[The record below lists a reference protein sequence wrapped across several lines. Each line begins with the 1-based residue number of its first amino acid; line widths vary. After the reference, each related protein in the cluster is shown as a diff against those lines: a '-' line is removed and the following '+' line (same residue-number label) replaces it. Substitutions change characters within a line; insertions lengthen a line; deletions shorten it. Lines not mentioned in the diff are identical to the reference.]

1 MSGVDTDLPVR
12 EAEHPHSAV
21 TKIDSGGLA
30 SRAAHGAHAQ
40 AQAQTHGRD
49 PADLR
54 WLAALPAAAL
64 SACGGG
70 GGDPAAGGSPNGQ
83 DVPPPVFRTYQDSA
97 SGLIM
102 AAGLP
107 GATSVEPASQPGL
120 SLSDASRFLTQA
132 TFGIRSPEQVA
143 ALQSEGLEHWLW
155 AQFNAPVALH
165 TSFLD
170 KQRGTDKTTGEPA
183 TAGEDLSYQAIW
195 RQWLLDD
202 GGQLRARVAFALSQI
217 FVISNIAP
225 DVPAYGMSSYMD
237 MLNHHAFGNH
247 RTLLEA
253 VTRHSAMGYYLNMLS
268 STKEDPE
275 TGNHPNE
282 NYAREVLQLFSI
294 GLVKLDIDGTPL
306 VDAQNKAIPTYDEA
320 VVKGFARAFS
330 GWSFGKARK
339 GNELNFDNPDLGM
352 DDNWRDGLKA
362 FPERHETGTK
372 QLLNGT
378 VLPAGQSQEKDL
390 SDALDNIFQHPNVG
404 PFMARQ
410 LIQRLVTSNPSKD
423 YIKAVAQVFN
433 DNGKGVRGDLK
444 AVVRAALLHA
454 EARGDA
460 ALAGV
465 DQGKL
470 REPVIRLANV
480 LRALGVQ
487 ASDAVGSSNFW
498 YLFGGDMPLGQH
510 PLLAPSV
517 FNFFAPGFRP
527 AGALAQR
534 GLTAPEFQITTET
547 TIVTTYNVFYST
559 MYGWDEQYGLKRD
572 FSPWTALARQA
583 DKLIDRMNLVLFNQ
597 RMSTAT
603 RQRLSTLLARI
614 PAHDEW
620 GDRQRVNAAFVLAAV
635 SPDFVVQK

>member
-1 MSGVDTDLPVR
+1 MSSVDTDAPVR
-12 EAEHPHSAV
+12 EEANPHA
-21 TKIDSGGLA
+21 
-30 SRAAHGAHAQ
+30 
-40 AQAQTHGRD
+40 
-49 PADLR
+49 R
-54 WLAALPAAAL
+54 WLAALSAATL

-70 GGDPAAGGSPNGQ
+70 GGEPGDGANPSGQ
-83 DVPPPVFRTYQDSA
+83 DPLLPGLRTFQDSA
-97 SGLIM
+97 SGLTM

-107 GATSVEPASQPGL
+107 GASSVEPASQPGL
-120 SLSDASRFLTQA
+120 SLIDASRFLTQA
-132 TFGIRSPEQVA
+132 TFGIRSPEQVT

-170 KQRGTDKTTGEPA
+170 KQRGIDKETGEPA

-202 GGQLRARVAFALSQI
+202 AGQLRARMAFALSQI

-237 MLNHHAFGNH
+237 MLNHHAFGNY

-253 VTRHSAMGYYLNMLS
+253 VTRHSAMGYYLNMLA
-268 STKEDPE
+268 STKEDPQ

-294 GLVKLDIDGTPL
+294 GLVKLDIDGSPL
-306 VDAQNKAIPTYDEA
+306 VDAQGKPVPTYDES

-339 GNELNFDNPDLGM
+339 GHELNFDDPDLGM

-362 FPERHETGTK
+362 FPDRHETGTK
-372 QLLNGT
+372 QLLEGS
-378 VLPAGQSQEKDL
+378 VLPAGQGQEKDL
-390 SDALDNIFQHPNVG
+390 SDALDNIFGHPNVG
-404 PFMARQ
+404 PFIARQ
-410 LIQRLVTSNPSKD
+410 LIQRLVTSNPSKA
-423 YIKAVAQVFN
+423 YVKAVAQAFN
-433 DNGKGVRGDLK
+433 DNGQGVRGDLK
-444 AVVRAALLHA
+444 AVVRAILLHT
-454 EARGDA
+454 EARGDT
-460 ALAGV
+460 ALVGT

-470 REPVIRLANV
+470 REPVIRLANF
-480 LRALGVQ
+480 LRALGAQ
-487 ASDAVGSSNFW
+487 ATDAVGSSNFW

-517 FNFFAPGFRP
+517 FNFFSPGYRP

-534 GLTAPEFQITTET
+534 GLSAPEFQVTTET
-547 TIVTTYNVFYST
+547 TIVSTYNVFHGLVN
-559 MYGWDEQYGLKRD
+559 GWDEQYGLKLD
-572 FSPWTALARQA
+572 VAPWTALARQIE
-583 DKLIDRMNLVLFNQ
+583 KLIDRLNLVLCHQ
-597 RMSTAT
+597 RMGTAT
-603 RQRLSTLLARI
+603 RERLRTMLNRI
-614 PAHDEW
+614 PARNEW
-620 GDRQRVNAAFVLAAV
+620 EDRQRVNAALMLLAV